1 MARGTLRQIAMELL
15 YKYGGL
21 ESGEIGHMMG
31 LDYSTVSQGRKGSR
45 ESKKLQGLMGRI
57 DERLSRINRLL
68 PKHEFDA

>member
-1 MARGTLRQIAMELL
+1 MARAALRQIAMGLL

-31 LDYSTVSQGRKGSR
+31 LDYSTVNQGRKGLR

-57 DERLSRINRLL
+57 ELSLSKI
-68 PKHEFDA
+68 KI